1 MSEIRP
7 ASPDRSATSS
17 TSPSPADAPRQAG
30 SPAAGGPRRSRRV
43 DCSEAPAD
51 DASPARPR
59 PVVGGSTRHSSHPPL
74 RGG

>member
-7 ASPDRSATSS
+7 APPDRSATSS
-17 TSPSPADAPRQAG
+17 TSPSPADAARQAG
-30 SPAAGGPRRSRRV
+30 TPGVGDQRRSRRV

-51 DASPARPR
+51 ETPTARDR
-59 PVVGGSTRHSSHPPL
+59 PVPGRSTRHSSHPPR